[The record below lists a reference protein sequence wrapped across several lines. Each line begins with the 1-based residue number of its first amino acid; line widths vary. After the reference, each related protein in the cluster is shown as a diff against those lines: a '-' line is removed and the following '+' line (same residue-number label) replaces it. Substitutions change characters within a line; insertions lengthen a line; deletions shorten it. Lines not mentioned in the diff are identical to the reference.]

1 MDKRLKLLCACLM
14 VMGIGGCSNDA
25 CQEDECLTDDLD
37 IASHALKPR
46 NFDVSGGSPW
56 SEVTMWEPRLTVEEQ
71 RFGTKV
77 VKGKFSTDTY
87 EDVITGYHKTNQEDL
102 AQFEFLFNSSTGL
115 KSPQIMTRQDNAKRY
130 PNAQIEFPLG
140 SNIAP
145 LPAAFGYDMAAG
157 SYCPTLGGSNYKG
170 DTLIVSIPWESYDY
184 DASTKKFKKPLTG
197 GVVMYRMITRSGKR
211 VFWPAQTLYSSP
223 YMLAGDVIAV
233 GDLNGDG
240 QPDLVYRSTPLDS
253 ATTDWKPERISVH
266 LNLCEG
272 QSCTTLAG
280 SSTPSCTLKEDAGVA
295 NPTSGDTAFGSK
307 LYVQD
312 LEGKGKAEIIAIAPI
327 SNTIYFYK
335 YTDGAKSLIQSREPL
350 VAESGVSS
358 IAFMD
363 LDGDGD
369 LDMLVGEADYDSRRG
384 RIVSFKNPG
393 KYGAFTSEGRQIEI
407 IGDDPKARFGGGD
420 IVIDDLN
427 HDNVPDLIAS
437 SIGLESNS
445 GHESLVSVFMG
456 TKDGTI
462 FSQKPY
468 WKYKYETGEE
478 GSTKHN
484 INALGTSIL
493 TVDADNAGW
502 KDIVASAPENT
513 KNLTGNV
520 RIIKSGTS
528 SCYTAD
534 KCLISSVID
543 GVSTEKCY
551 EADEVN
557 PDNACQRCDP
567 SKNNFGWAEV
577 SCEGDA
583 TECKSAAYCDK
594 DVGCTFDV
602 KPDGTECGVSS
613 CNNASLSLQ
622 QCQAGECTKTTEN
635 CGDYMCANQSGQNV
649 CLTACTSAAQCAN
662 SKAVCKDN
670 ACVINTPPEI
680 ISTSIQPT
688 PARIKPGETLTL
700 AVTARDA
707 DGDVLTYKW
716 SDNAS
721 SAGTFAN
728 AEAANTTF
736 TVNETTTPGFYNL
749 SINVCDDYDCVK
761 SSEYDFSYEVY
772 LDPENHAPS
781 VTVNPSEISGHHG
794 NTLELNALA
803 TDEDGDTLTYAW
815 KIDPKY
821 GSFVGSNTNSTAVFT
836 INDTVNIGTTFQVS
850 VTVSDGKASSE
861 SYATV
866 TVINTPPEIITTSI
880 QPIPAR
886 IKPSETLTLAV
897 TARDADGDVLT
908 YSWSDNG
915 SSAGTFANAE
925 AANTTFT
932 VSNTTQP
939 GLYTISVNV
948 CDKHACVKSSE
959 YDFSYEVYLD
969 PTNHAP
975 IVKVNPSEISGH
987 RGDKF
992 EVYAIASDED
1002 EDTLTYEWNIDPDYG
1017 AIVGSATDPATV
1029 FSISN
1034 TVDNG
1039 TVFYVSV
1046 KVSDGKAVSESRTTV
1061 TVLDDIVMPQPIFV
1075 TPTDGDVVTTPFEV
1089 VGIVQVEEN
1098 DADHVTLY
1106 DSNMNKLCVSDVLEK
1121 RWTCTLDVNTPGDL
1135 TLLAIYDD
1143 GINASE
1149 PTYITI
1155 KVAAANK
1162 IPVIESPE
1170 NGATTTANVA
1180 FSGTVA
1186 ATEGAVYVWERI
1198 SDQDRTLVCQA
1209 GVQADGTWI
1218 CVNDKLAIGE
1228 HSIDA
1233 YWKNGDEM
1241 SDFCPAVNF
1250 TVDAT
1255 DTSLSITSI
1264 TDGTTIDTYSGL
1276 YVTGT
1281 ATSGAAVEVSI
1292 TASSNNESIAD
1303 CSTYADTTGRWY
1315 CAFDASQSSD
1325 ETGVL
1330 ANGTYTAYATTTR
1343 GEYDTTVEVSFN
1355 VENII
1360 PNPPST
1366 HTPKGGSC
1374 SMTHHAPTSTPWW
1387 LAICAAFGMC
1397 VLPLRR
1403 RNRD

>member
-25 CQEDECLTDDLD
+25 CQEDECLIDDLD

-140 SNIAP
+140 SYMAP

-197 GVVMYRMITRSGKR
+197 GVVMYRMITRSGQR

-253 ATTDWKPERISVH
+253 ATADWKPERISVH
-266 LNLCEG
+266 LNLCED

-280 SSTPSCTLKEDAGVA
+280 SSTPSCTLKEDAGVT

-335 YTDGAKSLIQSREPL
+335 YTDGAKSLVQSREPL

-384 RIVSFKNPG
+384 RVVSFKNPG

-407 IGDDPKARFGGGD
+407 IGEEAKARFGGGD

-427 HDNVPDLIAS
+427 QDNVPDLIVS

-445 GHESLVSVFMG
+445 GHESLVSVYMG

-468 WKYKYETGEE
+468 WKYKYEEGEE
-478 GSTKHN
+478 GSTKHAV
-484 INALGTSIL
+484 NALGTSII
-493 TVDADNAGW
+493 TVDADHAGW
-502 KDIVASAPENT
+502 KDIIASAPDNT
-513 KNLTGNV
+513 KSKTGNV

-534 KCLISSVID
+534 KCLISSVTD

-567 SKNNFGWAEV
+567 SKNNFDWMEV
-577 SCEGDA
+577 TCEGEA

-649 CLTACTSAAQCAN
+649 CLTACTSTAQCAN
-662 SKAVCKDN
+662 SQAVCKN
-670 ACVINTPPEI
+670 NVCAINTPPEI
-680 ISTSIQPT
+680 ITTSIQPT

-749 SINVCDDYDCVK
+749 SVNVCDDYACVK
-761 SSEYDFSYEVY
+761 SSEHDFGYEVY
-772 LDPENHAPS
+772 LDPA
-781 VTVNPSEISGHHG
+781 
-794 NTLELNALA
+794 
-803 TDEDGDTLTYAW
+803 
-815 KIDPKY
+815 
-821 GSFVGSNTNSTAVFT
+821 
-836 INDTVNIGTTFQVS
+836 
-850 VTVSDGKASSE
+850 
-861 SYATV
+861 
-866 TVINTPPEIITTSI
+866 
-880 QPIPAR
+880 
-886 IKPSETLTLAV
+886 
-897 TARDADGDVLT
+897 
-908 YSWSDNG
+908 
-915 SSAGTFANAE
+915 
-925 AANTTFT
+925 
-932 VSNTTQP
+932 
-939 GLYTISVNV
+939 
-948 CDKHACVKSSE
+948 
-959 YDFSYEVYLD
+959 
-969 PTNHAP
+969 NHAP
-975 IVKVNPSEISGH
+975 IVKVNPSEISGQ

-1002 EDTLTYEWNIDPDYG
+1002 EDTLTYEWNVDPEYG
-1017 AIVGSATDPATV
+1017 SIVGSTTDPATV
-1029 FSISN
+1029 FMISN
-1034 TVDNG
+1034 AVDNG

-1046 KVSDGKAVSESRTTV
+1046 KVSDGKAVSESRATV

-1121 RWTCTLDVNTPGDL
+1121 RWNCTLDVNTPGDL
-1135 TLLAIYDD
+1135 TLLAIYED
-1143 GINASE
+1143 GVNTSE
-1149 PTYITI
+1149 PTYITVQ
-1155 KVAAANK
+1155 VAAANK
-1162 IPVIESPE
+1162 IPVIEFPE

-1186 ATEGAVYVWERI
+1186 AAEGSVYVWERV

-1228 HSIDA
+1228 HSVDA

-1264 TDGTTIDTYSGL
+1264 TDGTTLDTYSGL

-1292 TASSNNESIAD
+1292 TASSSSESIAD

-1315 CAFDASQSSD
+1315 CTFTASNASD
-1325 ETGVL
+1325 DTGVL
-1330 ANGTYTAYATTTR
+1330 ANGTYIAYATTTR
-1343 GEYDTTVEVSFN
+1343 GDYDTTVEVSFN

-1387 LAICAAFGMC
+1387 LAICAAFGVC

-1403 RNRD
+1403 RYKG